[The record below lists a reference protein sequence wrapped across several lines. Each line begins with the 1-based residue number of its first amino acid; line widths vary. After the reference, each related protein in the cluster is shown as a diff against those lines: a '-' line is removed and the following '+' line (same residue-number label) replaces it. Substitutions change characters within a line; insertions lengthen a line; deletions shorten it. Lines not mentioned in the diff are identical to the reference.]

1 MRRSRVGPRKGDG
14 HLQRGCRE
22 RCRKGVVADI
32 GGGLPRAVR
41 RPPLLDDRRGG
52 GREARI
58 LRREAVPEP
67 CGCHDWAG
75 AEAQEHDGHDDG
87 HGDDLRSDGPGIEHS
102 PARTVER
109 DLRVPGDGGHRSD
122 NYGVSDRA
130 VRHGVADV
138 RQPGDGQ
145 QPRRDRLEV
154 LDDAPRISRGVRALL
169 VDLPATGI

>member
-1 MRRSRVGPRKGDG
+1 MRRSRIGPRKGDG
-14 HLQRGCRE
+14 HLQRRCGGCR
-22 RCRKGVVADI
+22 RKGALADI
-32 GGGLPRAVR
+32 GGGLPRALR
-41 RPPLLDDRRGG
+41 RPPLLDDGRGG

-122 NYGVSDRA
+122 NHGVSDRA

-145 QPRRDRLEV
+145 QPRRDRLAV
-154 LDDAPRISRGVRALL
+154 LDDAPRIPRGVRALL